1 MMRVMPVRVGTAPAD
16 EESIPLTT
24 ITVIFHSRSGNV
36 FQLVEKAAQ
45 TALAHGAEVRVRK
58 VAELPDPMVLDRPA
72 YEALGAA
79 TADIPEARLED
90 LLWADAIMVGTP
102 VHYGLPAPQI
112 LHFIDHTGPAAI
124 PGLLMDKAVSA
135 FASGSMPHAGQ
146 QAAILALHNAFCH
159 WGAVIVPNGS
169 AAAVLHEPGNGA
181 PYGTGTIS
189 RHVANSVTEDNLGA
203 IEYQTLRTLQVAG
216 ALRRGLMPEPG
227 ITLASDERLRTYGLE
242 V

>member
-1 MMRVMPVRVGTAPAD
+1 MTT
-16 EESIPLTT
+16 LTLL
-24 ITVIFHSRSGNV
+24 FHSRSGNTY
-36 FQLVEKAAQ
+36 QLVEKAAK
-45 TALAHGAEVRVRK
+45 TALDAGAEVRVRK
-58 VAELPDPMVLDRPA
+58 VPDLPDPMILDKSA
-72 YEALGAA
+72 YAELSTA
-79 TADIPEARLED
+79 TADVPDAGLDD

-112 LHFIDHTGPAAI
+112 MNFIDHTGPVAI
-124 PGLLMDKAVSA
+124 PGKLMNKAVSA

-169 AAAVLHEPGNGA
+169 AAAVLHQPGNGA

-189 RHVANSVTEDNLGA
+189 RHVANNVTEDNLGA

-216 ALRRGLMPEPG
+216 ALSRGLQPEPK
-227 ITLASDERLRTYGLE
+227 ITMVSDERLRTFGLDI
-242 V
+242 

>member
-1 MMRVMPVRVGTAPAD
+1 MTH
-16 EESIPLTT
+16 IT
-24 ITVIFHSRSGNV
+24 IVFHSRSGNTY
-36 FQLVEKAAQ
+36 QLVEKAAK
-45 TALAHGAEVRVRK
+45 TALDAGAEVRVRR
-58 VAELPDPMVLDRPA
+58 APELPDPMILDKPA
-72 YEALGAA
+72 HAELEKA
-79 TADIPEARLED
+79 TADVPDVGLDD
-90 LLWADAIMVGTP
+90 LVWADAIMVGTP

-112 LHFIDHTGPAAI
+112 LNFIDHTGPVAI
-124 PGLLMDKAVSA
+124 PGKLMNKAVSA

-169 AAAVLHEPGNGA
+169 AAAVLHQPGNGA

-189 RHVANSVTEDNLGA
+189 RHEANSVTEDNFGA

-216 ALRRGLMPEPG
+216 ALARGLRPEPK
-227 ITLASDERLRTYGLE
+227 ITMVSDERLRTFGLD

>member
-1 MMRVMPVRVGTAPAD
+1 MTH
-16 EESIPLTT
+16 LTLL
-24 ITVIFHSRSGNV
+24 FHSRSGNTY
-36 FQLVEKAAQ
+36 QLVEKAAK
-45 TALAHGAEVRVRK
+45 TALEAGAEVRVRK
-58 VAELPDPMVLDRPA
+58 AAELPDPMVLDRPA
-72 YEALGAA
+72 YDALNAD
-79 TADIPEARLED
+79 TADVPQAALED
-90 LLWADAIMVGTP
+90 LVWADAIMVGTP

-112 LHFIDHTGPAAI
+112 MNFIDHTGPVAI
-124 PGLLMDKAVSA
+124 PGRLMNKAVSA

-169 AAAVLHEPGNGA
+169 AAAVLHQPGNGA

-189 RHVANSVTEDNLGA
+189 RHEANSVTEDNLDA

-216 ALRRGLMPEPG
+216 ALVRGLRPEPK
-227 ITLASDERLRTYGLE
+227 IAMVSHERLRTFGLD